1 MDDITTDLHRQIQQ
15 ASCHNGCDPEP
26 IDGQLGA
33 KAKAVIIKLYRD
45 NKLFY
50 WKCDIEILKALG
62 VLRLLILW
70 SIKKEL

>member
-15 ASCHNGCDPEP
+15 ASCDNGCDPEP

-50 WKCDIEILKALG
+50 WKCG
-62 VLRLLILW
+62 YRNT
-70 SIKKEL
+70 